1 MQEAKKLRSGIK
13 AETFHPICPR
23 VKFPTPEVLEGPPPK
38 PQTFFSSGSWSSSST
53 VARAASASR
62 AECRCAECNLTA
74 EGFVCWGLFC
84 SGFIY
89 LLCCFCVCGVLC
101 FALFYLLLV
110 LACSFC
116 LFVLLL
122 FCLSAFLL
130 PFLFNCFSAVLSAFC
145 LSLLLVFC
153 LLLRLLFCSSAF
165 CFSALMLR
173 SYAPPLSALLRFS
186 PLRPS
191 GSTLL

>member
-23 VKFPTPEVLEGPPPK
+23 VKFPTPEVLEGPRPK

-116 LFVLLL
+116 LFVLAHGLL
-122 FCLSAFLL
+122 SCV
-130 PFLFNCFSAVLSAFC
+130 SAVF
-145 LSLLLVFC
+145 VV
-153 LLLRLLFCSSAF
+153 CSSGLWGGWGGEGGGLITSSLHTSHGTACEF
-165 CFSALMLR
+165 LGIYRLWRVSSLKVVVFDGGSILCG
-173 SYAPPLSALLRFS
+173 S
-186 PLRPS
+186 P
-191 GSTLL
+191 